1 VYVISPN
8 VIYPIRDGYQLVL
21 WFMSIILAIWEAEIR
36 MISVQEQPG
45 KKATDLIST
54 NKILA

>member
-1 VYVISPN
+1 
-8 VIYPIRDGYQLVL
+8 
-21 WFMSIILAIWEAEIR
+21 MSIILAIWEAEIR